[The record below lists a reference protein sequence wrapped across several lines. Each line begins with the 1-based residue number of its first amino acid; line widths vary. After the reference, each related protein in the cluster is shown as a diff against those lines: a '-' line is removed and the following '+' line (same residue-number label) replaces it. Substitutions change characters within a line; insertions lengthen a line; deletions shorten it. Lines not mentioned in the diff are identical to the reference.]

1 MNKAEL
7 VEYVA
12 EQTGAYK
19 KDVKV
24 TVDAVLAG
32 IERGLIRDGK
42 VTLVGF
48 GNFVVKRRGPRTA
61 RNPQTGAAVHVR
73 AKNIPSFKPSQS
85 LKDSVE

>member
-7 VEYVA
+7 VDYVA
-12 EQTGAYK
+12 QQTGQYK

-24 TVDAVLAG
+24 LVDVMLEG

-48 GNFVVKRRGPRTA
+48 GNFLTKQRAPRIG
-61 RNPQTGAAVHVR
+61 RNPQTGASVNVP
-73 AKNIPSFKPSQS
+73 AKTVPTFKPSQQ
-85 LKDSVE
+85 LKDAVD

>member
-7 VEYVA
+7 VDYVA
-12 EQTGAYK
+12 RQTGSYK

-24 TVDAVLAG
+24 LVDVMLEG

-48 GNFVVKRRGPRTA
+48 GNFLTKQRAPRVG
-61 RNPQTGAAVHVR
+61 RNPQTGVSVNVP
-73 AKNIPSFKPSQS
+73 AKTVPTFKPSQQ
-85 LKDSVE
+85 LKDAVD

>member
-7 VEYVA
+7 VDYVA
-12 EQTGAYK
+12 EVTGAYK

-24 TVDAVLAG
+24 AVDAMLEG

-48 GNFVVKRRGPRTA
+48 GNFLTKQRAPRQG
-61 RNPQTGAAVHVR
+61 RNPQTGATVNVP
-73 AKNIPSFKPSQS
+73 AKTVPTFKPSQQ
-85 LKDSVE
+85 LKDAVD